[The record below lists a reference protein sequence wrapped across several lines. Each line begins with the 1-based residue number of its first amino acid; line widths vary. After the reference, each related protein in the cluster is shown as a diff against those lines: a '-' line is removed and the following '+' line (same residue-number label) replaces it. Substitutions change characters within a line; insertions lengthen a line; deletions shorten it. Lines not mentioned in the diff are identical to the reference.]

1 VNLSGWLGS
10 DRALGLYNLGSPQ
23 SINRRTPASCAR
35 AIRREREGEHEEP
48 SVGLGSSSWKRGRT
62 TCSSCIALS
71 SAVTS
76 TRQRAGISP
85 SKNKAHRRA
94 ASSVDSP
101 ACAPSTGMDTF
112 GQLIIFSISRSKQS
126 SRPRSWAAWSTLVGR
141 ARL

>member
-1 VNLSGWLGS
+1 LSDLKNHHGSGSSIAGGFCCVNTG
-10 DRALGLYNLGSPQ
+10 
-23 SINRRTPASCAR
+23 RT
-35 AIRREREGEHEEP
+35 ERENTRNRAQDW
-48 SVGLGSSSWKRGRT
+48 GLHRGSEGGPW
-62 TCSSCIALS
+62 CSSCTALS

-85 SKNKAHRRA
+85 LKKKAHCRA

-112 GQLIIFSISRSKQS
+112 GQLIIFSISRSKQC
-126 SRPRSWAAWSTLVGR
+126 SRPRSRAAWSTLVGR